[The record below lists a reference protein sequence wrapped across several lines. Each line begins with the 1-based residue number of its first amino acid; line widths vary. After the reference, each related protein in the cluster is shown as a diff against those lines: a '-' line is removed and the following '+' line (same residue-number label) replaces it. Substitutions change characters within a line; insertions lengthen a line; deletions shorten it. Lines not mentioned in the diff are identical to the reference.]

1 MSNNKIDK
9 GMAKK
14 NQLTTS
20 DYLPMGEFKKLL
32 KGLHHD
38 KKYIWELYAR
48 ISFCTALRA
57 SDVLSLTWADIL
69 HKSTFTKIEKKTRKA
84 RKIPLNDSVQNRIEE
99 LYILLKRPNPNDLI
113 FKSPTTGLPYTIQYV
128 NQIIKNW
135 KEKYKID
142 IGNFST
148 HTFRKTFGRYV
159 YDHSNNKSEALIIL
173 NRILN
178 HSSIEITKV
187 YICIREDEINSV
199 FDSISV

>member
-1 MSNNKIDK
+1 
-9 GMAKK
+9 MAKK

-20 DYLPMGEFKKLL
+20 DYLQMSEYKKLL
-32 KGLHHD
+32 KKLHDD
-38 KKYIWELYAR
+38 KKYIWELYACLA
-48 ISFCTALRA
+48 FCTALRA

-69 HKSTFTKIEKKTRKA
+69 HKSSITKTEKKTKKT
-84 RKIPLNDSVQNRIEE
+84 RKIPLNDNVQTRIEE
-99 LYILLKRPNPNDLI
+99 LYIILKKPNPNGLI
-113 FKSPTTGLPYTIQYV
+113 FQSPVTGLPYTIQYL
-128 NQIIKNW
+128 NRIMKTW
-135 KEKYKID
+135 KDKYKID

-159 YDHSNNKSEALIIL
+159 YDNSENKSESLLLL

-199 FDSISV
+199 FDSINM